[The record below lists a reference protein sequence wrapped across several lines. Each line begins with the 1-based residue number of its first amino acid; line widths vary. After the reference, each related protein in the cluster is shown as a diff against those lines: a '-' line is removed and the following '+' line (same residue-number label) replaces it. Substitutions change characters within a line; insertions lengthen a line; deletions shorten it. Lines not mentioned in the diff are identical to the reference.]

1 MRSRTPFDGNKNGGV
16 PEALVRHIKDVG
28 RPLTIRARQ
37 MVVIHGA
44 RDRDIYYI
52 ERGSFEVLLI
62 ARDGQVVVVRDLG
75 PGEIFGDLAA
85 IVEGPRS
92 AIVVATDVG
101 RVIAISESQFLEA
114 VAQRSESSFWFMRRL
129 AHEII
134 RLTEKVFELAA
145 LSARD
150 RLHCELLRL
159 CVGLPVADGKVV
171 VAKPPTHETIAM
183 RIGSQ
188 RETVSREM
196 SKLSTQGIV
205 QKQRQ
210 GWVVD
215 LDRLSAQV
223 TAELGHPLAV

>member
-1 MRSRTPFDGNKNGGV
+1 MSSLTPFNGTKIGSA

-28 RPLTIRARQ
+28 RPLTIRAGQ
-37 MVVIHGA
+37 MVVLHGA

-52 ERGSFEVLLI
+52 ERGSFEVALT
-62 ARDGQVVVVRDLG
+62 ARDGQVIIVCDLG

-92 AIVVATDVG
+92 ASVVATDVG
-101 RVIAISESQFLEA
+101 KIFAISESQFFEA
-114 VAQRSESSFWFMRRL
+114 VAPRSELSFWFMRRL
-129 AHEII
+129 AHEIT

-145 LSARD
+145 LSARN
-150 RLHCELLRL
+150 RLHCELHRL
-159 CVGLPVADGKVV
+159 CVGLPVADGKVI

-210 GWVVD
+210 GLVVD

-223 TAELGHPLAV
+223 AAELGRPLNV

>member
-1 MRSRTPFDGNKNGGV
+1 MHSRTLFDGTQKGSA
-16 PEALVRHIKDVG
+16 PEALVRHIREIG
-28 RPLTIRARQ
+28 RPLTIHAGQ
-37 MVVIHGA
+37 MVVIHGG
-44 RDRDIYYI
+44 RDREIYYI
-52 ERGSFEVLLI
+52 ERGSFEVALV
-62 ARDGQVVVVRDLG
+62 ARDGQAVIVRDLG

-92 AIVVATDVG
+92 ASVVATDVC
-101 RVIAISESQFLEA
+101 RIIAISESQFFEA
-114 VAQRSESSFWFMRRL
+114 IAKQSETGFWFMRRL
-129 AHEII
+129 AHEIT

-150 RLHCELLRL
+150 RLHCELHRL
-159 CVGLPVADGKVV
+159 CVGLPISDGKVV

-196 SKLSTQGIV
+196 SKLASQGIV
-205 QKQRQ
+205 KKQRQ
-210 GWVVD
+210 GLVVD

-223 TAELGHPLAV
+223 IAELGHSLTV